1 MGLIVGLLTLPLAP
15 VRGTA
20 WVAEKILEQAE
31 NELYD
36 ENVILRQFME
46 LEMDRDAGV
55 IDEAEAEEIEEHLF
69 ERLMTAREMAAQRA
83 LMAEEK
89 QTKRGG
95 QAKASSSGSG
105 RKRSSASGDGRKRPS
120 SSAEGRKRSSARR
133 NGRPNAAKVA
143 EPPGAQ
149 SPS

>member
-1 MGLIVGLLTLPLAP
+1 
-15 VRGTA
+15 
-20 WVAEKILEQAE
+20 
-31 NELYD
+31 
-36 ENVILRQFME
+36 
-46 LEMDRDAGV
+46 
-55 IDEAEAEEIEEHLF
+55 
-69 ERLMTAREMAAQRA
+69 
-83 LMAEEK
+83 MAEEK
-89 QTKRGG
+89 QTRRGG

-149 SPS
+149 SSVRWAVTPRRCPGSSATTTTAGS